1 MFHVPSFVYVI
12 GLISLLNGVILVLLT
27 RATNNALRGI
37 QAWAGGSFLVGVG
50 FVFASFREVLPE
62 TLSIILPYLTAALGL
77 TLYYRAVRQLLG
89 QPEKDLRL
97 WAGNLLAALALAYT
111 TLLAP
116 DFELRTLL
124 LSGWLG
130 ALALVI
136 GLNLSHG
143 GPHRHDYVRFLS
155 GVGFFVLGFLLFLRA
170 AFYLTPFGAAQRD
183 FNATGFFQDAAL
195 SGVLIVSTLLT
206 FSYALMHIE
215 RLTSTL
221 GWQAHM
227 DGLTHIPNR
236 RSIVERLDLEIL
248 KCGTDST
255 PLSILMID
263 SDHFKDINDTYG
275 HPAGDRTLQALAAC
289 MQAHLRG
296 SGTVGRYGGEEFL
309 AILPGVSLAGAI
321 QVAGRLRA
329 GLKECLLAEVEESLV
344 VTVST
349 GAAELLAGETD
360 GAGLILRADDALY
373 AAKQAGRDCVR
384 PEREMKG
391 G

>member
-12 GLISLLNGVILVLLT
+12 GLISLLNGVILLLLA

-37 QAWAGGSFLVGVG
+37 HAWAGGSFLVGLG
-50 FVFASFREVLPE
+50 FVFASFRGTLPE
-62 TLSIILPYLTAALGL
+62 SFSIILPYLMAMLGL

-89 QPEKDLRL
+89 QPIRDKGL
-97 WAGNLLAALALAYT
+97 WLGNLLVGLALAYS
-111 TLLAP
+111 TLAAP
-116 DFELRTLL
+116 NFELRTLL

-136 GLNLSHG
+136 GLNLSRG

-155 GVGFFVLGFLLFLRA
+155 GVGFFALGLLLFLRA
-170 AFYLTPFGAAQRD
+170 AFYLTPYGAAQRD
-183 FNATGFFQDAAL
+183 FNATGFFQDATL
-195 SGVLIVSTLLT
+195 SGVLIVTTLLT

-227 DGLTHIPNR
+227 DALTQIPNR
-236 RSIVERLDLEIL
+236 RSILERLELELL
-248 KCGTDST
+248 KCGTDGA

-263 SDHFKDINDTYG
+263 SDHFKHINDTYG
-275 HPAGDRTLQALAAC
+275 HPAGDRTLQALAIC
-289 MQAHLRG
+289 MQGHLRG
-296 SGTVGRYGGEEFL
+296 SGTLGRYGGEEFL
-309 AILPGVSLAGAI
+309 AILPGAGLTGAI

-329 GLKECLLAEVEESLV
+329 SLRECLLNELESELA
-344 VTVST
+344 VTVSIGVAEFH
-349 GAAELLAGETD
+349 GADADAAT
-360 GAGLILRADDALY
+360 LIRRADDALY

-384 PEREMKG
+384 PEQANG